1 MKRLIVRLFAGL
13 LTSVALAGTGVPAD
27 DVPPDVGLDLPFLAI
42 DDVGRES
49 AARSIRGEL
58 DDSEELTLGHAAPHK
73 KGA

>member
-1 MKRLIVRLFAGL
+1 MID
-13 LTSVALAGTGVPAD
+13 SGVLRPAD